1 MNETQE
7 RFERM
12 LARLRTDRDE
22 LRVKAHLAGAE
33 AKEEWEKLEHK
44 WNEIESRMKS
54 AGLEARDASGE
65 FRCHL
70 KNVNECCSQNKKY
83 ILNDILYNII
93 FRNYNSYLHT

>member
-54 AGLEARDASGE
+54 AGLEARDASGDVKSAVE
-65 FRCHL
+65 MLVDELGVAYR
-70 KNVNECCSQNKKY
+70 K
-83 ILNDILYNII
+83 I
-93 FRNYNSYLHT
+93 RRRLH